1 MYIYIILYIDI
12 YEFYIHIYI
21 YIYIYIQRERE
32 RERERE
38 KGRDTLVQ
46 LLSGYTDWDYHNLNA
61 LIIQLQGINFSSR
74 IK

>member
-21 YIYIYIQRERE
+21 YISKYRE